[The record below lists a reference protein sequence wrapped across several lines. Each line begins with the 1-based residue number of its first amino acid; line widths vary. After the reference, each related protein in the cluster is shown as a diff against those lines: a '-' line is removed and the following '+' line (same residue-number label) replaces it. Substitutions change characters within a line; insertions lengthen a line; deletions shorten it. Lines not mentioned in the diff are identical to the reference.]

1 MTVRTGIG
9 VDAHP
14 LVEGRPL
21 VLGGVEVPSDRGLS
35 GHSDGDVLVHA
46 VIDALLGAAGQGDI
60 GTHFPST
67 DAGLK
72 GIASTVL
79 LARAN
84 EKLVEHRWRVTY
96 VDATIVAERP
106 ALGPYVDRM
115 RQTLADRL
123 GLDADQVNVKATTT
137 DGLGFVGRGE
147 GISSL
152 AVATVQREE

>member
-1 MTVRTGIG
+1 MTIRSGIG

-21 VLGGVEVPSDRGLS
+21 VLGGVDVSFDKGLS

-46 VIDALLGAAGQGDI
+46 VMDALLGAAGLGDI

-67 DAGLK
+67 DPSLE

-79 LARAN
+79 LTRTS
-84 EKLVEHRWRVTY
+84 ELLLEHRWRVTY
-96 VDATIVAERP
+96 VDATIIAERP
-106 ALGPYVDRM
+106 ALKPYLGRM
-115 RQTLADRL
+115 KQALADSL
-123 GLDADQVNVKATTT
+123 GLEVDQVNLKATTT

-147 GISSL
+147 GISSV
-152 AVATVQREE
+152 AVATVQPEE